1 MTYSAP
7 MRRHFALIG
16 ALALALAA
24 CGKEAAPPAAM
35 DVPSKPAV
43 SPGEL
48 KFATVCTGCHGR
60 HAQGMGVFPRLAG
73 RPAEY
78 IKDKLRHYR
87 AGLKYG
93 EMSDTM
99 LPFARPLTDAEI
111 DAIAAYISGLR

>member
-24 CGKEAAPPAAM
+24 CGKEAAP
-35 DVPSKPAV
+35 PAV